1 MYINM
6 KLKEKIKNMP
16 KQYVAGKVM
25 EFENPIKALVHECDD
40 QDLFIDVLIKSC
52 LKLKK
57 DVELQ
62 KRYKK
67 NKEFIYTNR
76 LERRFYYYR
85 DKSDAPRITICII
98 HDPKQEMYH
107 RGISI
112 CSYLDIVNK
121 EDGRDIAEDRAV
133 KAMKLKTSTEEII
146 RGDIIQM
153 ECDIAPEIC
162 HEYKSNYNIEITE
175 FEKQLFTPKSLK

>member
-1 MYINM
+1 MTEQFIS
-6 KLKEKIKNMP
+6 KS
-16 KQYVAGKVM
+16 VKVSKSP
-25 EFENPIKALVHECDD
+25 EENPIKSLVHEYDD
-40 QDLFIDVLIKSC
+40 QDLFIDELVISC
-52 LKLKK
+52 LKLKN

-67 NKEFIYTNR
+67 NKEFIYTNH
-76 LERRFYYYR
+76 LERRFYYHR

-98 HDPKQEMYH
+98 HDLKQKMYH

-146 RGDIIQM
+146 RGDIIM
-153 ECDIAPEIC
+153 GYDSIPELNY
-162 HEYKSNYNIEITE
+162 EYKSDYNVVITE
-175 FEKQLFTPKSLK
+175 FERKLFTPKPIQE

>member
-1 MYINM
+1 
-6 KLKEKIKNMP
+6 MP

-76 LERRFYYYR
+76 LERRFY
-85 DKSDAPRITICII
+85 
-98 HDPKQEMYH
+98 
-107 RGISI
+107 
-112 CSYLDIVNK
+112 
-121 EDGRDIAEDRAV
+121 
-133 KAMKLKTSTEEII
+133 
-146 RGDIIQM
+146 
-153 ECDIAPEIC
+153 
-162 HEYKSNYNIEITE
+162 
-175 FEKQLFTPKSLK
+175 

>member
-1 MYINM
+1 MF
-6 KLKEKIKNMP
+6 
-16 KQYVAGKVM
+16 KQYTASKVM
-25 EFENPIKALVHECDD
+25 EFENPIKALVHEYDD
-40 QDLFIDVLIKSC
+40 QNLFIDDLIKSC
-52 LKLKK
+52 LKLKN

-85 DKSDAPRITICII
+85 DELDAPRITICII
-98 HDPKQEMYH
+98 HDPKQKMYH

-121 EDGRDIAEDRAV
+121 EDGRDIAEDRAIQ
-133 KAMKLKTSTEEII
+133 ALKTKETNSEINRADVSLFI
-146 RGDIIQM
+146 EGII
-153 ECDIAPEIC
+153 DFIFDN
-162 HEYKSNYNIEITE
+162 KVDYNVDLTN
-175 FEKQLFTPKSLK
+175 FEKRLFTPKNSK